1 MRWKPTTALV
11 LLAASAVIGAPLK
24 VAPWNASPWSASM
37 TATSSPFPQ
46 ARLGA
51 LREQFQADH
60 DAVHRAK
67 NFWKLG
73 DALLAEMRTEAE
85 AGDVAAAQRTFEE
98 FRGDLR
104 TMLGALKNSGRNA
117 EQHPSGFKELQI
129 YLRKTLRDLDQIILI
144 VSFEQRRPFEATRRD
159 VAAIDDELFH
169 ILFPRQPA
177 GGNDKAPRSQR
188 HERPAGQEAN
198 YAHS

>member
-1 MRWKPTTALV
+1 MSGKTIAAFV
-11 LLAASAVIGAPLK
+11 LLAAHVVMGSPL
-24 VAPWNASPWSASM
+24 SASIS
-37 TATSSPFPQ
+37 AAFSTSTGTSPQ

-73 DALLAEMRTEAE
+73 DALLADIRAEAE

-104 TMLGALKNSGRNA
+104 SMLAALKQSGRNA

-144 VSFEQRRPFEATRRD
+144 VPFEQRRPFETTRRD

-177 GGNDKAPRSQR
+177 GGTGDKAPRSQR
-188 HERPAGQEAN
+188 HERPAGQGAN
-198 YAHS
+198 DAHS

>member
-1 MRWKPTTALV
+1 MNWKPIAAMV
-11 LLAASAVIGAPLK
+11 LLAGPVAVSTSLSASA
-24 VAPWNASPWSASM
+24 
-37 TATSSPFPQ
+37 Q
-46 ARLGA
+46 ARLGT

-73 DALLAEMRTEAE
+73 DALLSQMRAEAE
-85 AGDVAAAQRTFEE
+85 AADVAAAQGTFEE
-98 FRGDLR
+98 FRSDLR
-104 TMLGALKNSGRNA
+104 GVLGALKSSGRNA

-144 VSFEQRRPFEATRRD
+144 VPFEQRREFEATRRE

-177 GGNDKAPRSQR
+177 GGTRDKSPRS
-188 HERPAGQEAN
+188 P
-198 YAHS
+198 

>member
-1 MRWKPTTALV
+1 MSGKPLAALV
-11 LLAASAVIGAPLK
+11 LLAASFVVGTPLCASMCASLCALPGAPSG
-24 VAPWNASPWSASM
+24 A
-37 TATSSPFPQ
+37 FPQ

-51 LREQFQADH
+51 LREQFRADH

-73 DALLAEMRTEAE
+73 DTLLAEMRTEAE

-104 TMLGALKNSGRNA
+104 SMLGALKQSGRNA

-144 VSFEQRRPFEATRRD
+144 VPFEQRHPFETTRGD

-177 GGNDKAPRSQR
+177 GGTGDKTPRSRR
-188 HERPAGQEAN
+188 HERTAGQEAN
-198 YAHS
+198 DAHS

>member
-1 MRWKPTTALV
+1 MRWKPITALV
-11 LLAASAVIGAPLK
+11 LLAASVVMSTPM
-24 VAPWNASPWSASM
+24 SASIS
-37 TATSSPFPQ
+37 TSTSASSPQ

-85 AGDVAAAQRTFEE
+85 AADVAAAQRTFEE

-104 TMLGALKNSGRNA
+104 ATLGALKNSGRNA

-144 VSFEQRRPFEATRRD
+144 VPFEQRRPFETTRRD

-177 GGNDKAPRSQR
+177 GGAGDKTPRSQR

-198 YAHS
+198 DAHS